1 MRVCEKARGREGG
14 RSCGRVGGR
23 RGGREGGREKTV
35 TREGGQSWDRNGGRT
50 GAQEGGCEGGRAG
63 GWEGGHEGGREGG
76 PEGRAVL
83 SSFTS
88 CRRLLQAEEGR
99 GVPQEGYYNV
109 PWSFYKAG
117 GRRDHSEVFYKWR
130 EVITRR
136 AMPRSILGGV
146 LQRSGCST
154 RRAGGVIVPRAFYKL
169 REVITSRGRPRR
181 AAGGITTYL
190 VVLQVGR
197 AARSFRGILR
207 AAGGLYKP
215 GDAEEHPRS
224 SSTMR
229 ESFYKVGRS
238 AWRLRDVLQACE
250 SLVQAGESRGASRD
264 GYYNLLDVLQPR
276 QARRRHM
283 GSVLQGIYKAR
294 GQQSSTIV
302 GGIYK
307 H

>member
-1 MRVCEKARGREGG
+1 MRC
-14 RSCGRVGGR
+14 
-23 RGGREGGREKTV
+23 
-35 TREGGQSWDRNGGRT
+35 DD
-50 GAQEGGCEGGRAG
+50 
-63 GWEGGHEGGREGG
+63 
-76 PEGRAVL
+76 PE
-83 SSFTS
+83 
-88 CRRLLQAEEGR
+88 
-99 GVPQEGYYNV
+99 P
-109 PWSFYKAG
+109 FYKLGEVITSRARPRSVLG
-117 GRRDHSEVFYKWR
+117 DVLQWSECYTRRASGMIVPRAFYKWR

-154 RRAGGVIVPRAFYKL
+154 RRAGGVIIPRAFYKL